1 MDPTLIT
8 RHAGDY
14 LWGSFFREGADGAF
28 ETSDPATGVLLDRV
42 PWRVQAV
49 HTAVADARASS
60 EMWGTRPLSDRIAIA
75 REFRDLLSARR
86 GALAAML
93 SREMGKPLWEAT
105 LECVATVRAI
115 DLLIDSTEAIV
126 SDQPHPS
133 GTGMLRR
140 RPLGVV
146 AVVTPYPYPV
156 YGPVQTLL
164 PVLLGGNCAVWKP
177 SSQDHLT
184 SQKMVEAFDAAR
196 VPAGVLSMVQGPR
209 DPIGATLV
217 GHEGIDLVVGQCSAS
232 TGDAIGELASTDRQP
247 RLQTGGKGWAIV
259 CADADLDRAAYDIV
273 TGAFLTAGQRA
284 NATSRVLVERAVA
297 RPLLKRVVALAASL
311 NIGPPSSDE
320 SFCGPL
326 VDTRRKRAFDSD
338 LRRYARAGVE
348 FPLEG
353 GSSKLESHL
362 RRRGQCYVSPA
373 IALIDGG
380 QVPPKVA
387 LPEEIDGPFLLAAL
401 VDDAETAARLYNAHP
416 YGLAAAVFT
425 ESQVRFEQLAAM
437 LRAGA
442 VNWNRGTIVASA
454 RYPNAGL
461 ERSGGGAEAN
471 EGLLRAC
478 TWPQSTL
485 SAAGRFD
492 PSHRVPGMGWPSEMG
507 VVDPSSL
514 TTPPYAPESADDAD
528 VGPKDLVQTPGS

>member
-8 RHAGDY
+8 RHTGDY
-14 LWGSFFREGADGAF
+14 LWGSFYQEGADGSF
-28 ETSDPATGVLLDRV
+28 ETSDPATGVSLDMI
-42 PWRVQAV
+42 PWRTEAID
-49 HTAVADARASS
+49 TAVADARRTA
-60 EMWGTRPLSDRIAIA
+60 EAWGLRPLSDRIAIA
-75 REFRDLLSARR
+75 REFRELLSARR
-86 GALAAML
+86 GDLAAMI
-93 SREMGKPLWEAT
+93 SREMGKPVWEAT

-115 DLLIDSTEAIV
+115 DLLIDAAQQIIADE
-126 SDQPHPS
+126 PHPS

-146 AVVTPYPYPV
+146 GVITPYPYPV

-164 PVLLGGNCAVWKP
+164 PVLLGGNTAVWKP
-177 SSQDHLT
+177 SSQVPLL
-184 SQKMVEAFDAAR
+184 SQRLVECFDAAR
-196 VPAGVLSMVQGPR
+196 IPPGVLSMVQGPR
-209 DPIGATLV
+209 DPVGAALV
-217 GHEGIDLVVGQCSAS
+217 AHEGVDLIVGAGSAT
-232 TGDAIGELASTDRQP
+232 TGDAITEACATDRAP
-247 RLQTGGKGWAIV
+247 WVQTGGKGWAIV
-259 CADADLDRAAYDIV
+259 CADADLDRAAYDVV

-284 NATSRVLVERAVA
+284 NATSRLLVERAVA
-297 RPLLKRVVALAASL
+297 RPLLQRVVALAATLS
-311 NIGPPSSDE
+311 IGAPSSDE

-326 VDTRRKRAFDSD
+326 VDTRRKRGFDSD
-338 LRRYARAGVE
+338 LRRYARAGIE

-353 GSSKLESHL
+353 GSGELEPHL

-380 QVPPKVA
+380 IVPPKVP
-387 LPEEIDGPFLLAAL
+387 LPEEVEGPFLLASL

-425 ESQVRFEQLAAM
+425 ESQVRFETLAAM
-437 LRAGA
+437 LKAGA

-461 ERSGGGAEAN
+461 DRSGGGAEAN

-492 PSHRVPGMGWPSEMG
+492 PSHRVPGMGWPDVMG

-514 TTPPYAPESADDAD
+514 QTPPYQPDSADDAD
-528 VGPKDLVQTPGS
+528 VGPVDLLRSRS

>member
-8 RHAGDY
+8 HHTGDY
-14 LWGSFFREGADGAF
+14 LWGSFYQEGADGSF
-28 ETSDPATGVLLDRV
+28 ETSDPATGVSLDV
-42 PWRVQAV
+42 IPWRVAAID
-49 HTAVADARASS
+49 TAVADARSTASA
-60 EMWGTRPLSDRIAIA
+60 WGQRPLSERVGIA

-86 GALAAML
+86 GDLAAMV

-105 LECVATVRAI
+105 LECVATLRAI
-115 DLLIDSTEAIV
+115 DLLIDAAESVIADE
-126 SDQPHPS
+126 PHPS

-146 AVVTPYPYPV
+146 GVITPYPYPV

-164 PVLLGGNCAVWKP
+164 PVLLGGNTAVWKP
-177 SSQDHLT
+177 SSLVPLL
-184 SQKMVEAFDAAR
+184 SQKLVECFDAAR
-196 VPAGVLSMVQGPR
+196 IPPGVLSMVQGPR
-209 DPIGATLV
+209 DPVGQALV
-217 GHEGIDLVVGQCSAS
+217 AHEGVDLIVGSGSAA
-232 TGDAIGELASTDRQP
+232 TGDAITEACASDRAP
-247 RLQTGGKGWAIV
+247 WLQTGGKGWAIV
-259 CADADLDRAAYDIV
+259 CADADLDRAAYDVV

-284 NATSRVLVERAVA
+284 NATSRLLVERSVA
-297 RPLLKRVVALAASL
+297 RPLLQRVVALAATLSV
-311 NIGPPSSDE
+311 GAPSSDE

-326 VDTRRKRAFDSD
+326 VDTRRKRGFDSD
-338 LRRYARAGVE
+338 LRRYARAGIE

-353 GSSKLESHL
+353 GSGQLETHL

-380 QVPPKVA
+380 IVPPKVP
-387 LPEEIDGPFLLAAL
+387 LPEEVEGPFLLAAL
-401 VDDAETAARLYNAHP
+401 VDDAEAAAELYNAHP

-437 LRAGA
+437 LKAGA

-461 ERSGGGAEAN
+461 DRSGGGAEAN

-492 PSHRVPGMGWPSEMG
+492 PSHRVPGMGWPEVMG

-514 TTPPYAPESADDAD
+514 QTPPYQPDSSDDAD
-528 VGPKDLVQTPGS
+528 VGPVDLVRSRS